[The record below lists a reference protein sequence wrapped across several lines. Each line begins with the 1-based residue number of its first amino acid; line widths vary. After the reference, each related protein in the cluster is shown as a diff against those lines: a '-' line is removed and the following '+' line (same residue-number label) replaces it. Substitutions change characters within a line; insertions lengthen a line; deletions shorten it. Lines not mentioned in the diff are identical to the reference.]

1 MMNANRTLSHSKR
14 GRGDSA
20 AMQASKK
27 RARMRR
33 YLRRCLAQVVSED
46 SATDTKS
53 VSAYTRRIAR
63 IKLRRKLSSIRRTL
77 RHPFTPKQQ
86 QRFGT
91 DYLRMLPPELRTMV
105 YEYVL
110 AFEHPIEAQ
119 RRPDDSLRSRSAKAK
134 NVNILLACWLTYAE
148 ALPILYQQ
156 NTILIDRVDLCSSQG
171 VVKPHIDMKLVSQ
184 QSMILINVEH
194 ANNDA
199 VDPSLSAAWRSNLCY
214 VHLAHAVTAKTLWK
228 AFSRPSAA
236 CHD

>member
-1 MMNANRTLSHSKR
+1 MMNANRTLLHPIR
-14 GRGDSA
+14 GRGDPA

-33 YLRRCLAQVVSED
+33 YLRRCLEQVASED
-46 SATDTKS
+46 SATDAKS
-53 VSAYTRRIAR
+53 ISAYTRRIAR
-63 IKLRRKLSSIRRTL
+63 IRLRRKLSSIRRTL

-91 DYLRMLPPELRTMV
+91 DYFRMLPPELRTMI

-156 NTILIDRVDLCSSQG
+156 NTILVDRVDLCSSQG
-171 VVKPHIDMKLVSQ
+171 VVKPHIDMKLVFRQ
-184 QSMILINVEH
+184 WMISVNVEY

-199 VDPSLSAAWRSNLCY
+199 EDPSSFAAWRSNLCY

-228 AFSRPSAA
+228 DFSKPSAA